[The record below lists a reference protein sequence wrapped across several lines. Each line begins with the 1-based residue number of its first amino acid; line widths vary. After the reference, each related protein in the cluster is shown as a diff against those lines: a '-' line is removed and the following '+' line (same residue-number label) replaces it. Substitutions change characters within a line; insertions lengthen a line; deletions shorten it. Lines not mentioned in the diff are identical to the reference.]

1 MRSVE
6 HLIEQHHLAQESKTS
21 LALKITFEQ
30 YQDDFSISEKELG
43 EAVLLDVGTGT
54 GEFVHYLK
62 KILGNDH
69 VYGVD
74 FNISTPSPDHPYLAH
89 GDIQAL
95 PYADNL
101 FDITLSRNVLH
112 GIFFFIFTGASTE
125 KALSELLRITKN
137 GGQIL
142 YAIKSPEAIKK
153 AILKDIQKKETQEE
167 LLMRLRTGVET
178 EALYLQHL
186 QTLGNTISVVFRGS
200 RKIVKIHKRTVQ

>member
-43 EAVLLDVGTGT
+43 EAVLLDVGAGA
-54 GEFVHYLK
+54 GEFVQYLK
-62 KILGNDH
+62 KTLGNDH
-69 VYGVD
+69 AYGVD
-74 FNISTPSPDHPYLAH
+74 FNISTPSPNHPYLTH

-95 PYADNL
+95 PYGDNL

-112 GIFFFIFTGASTE
+112 GIFLSSPAASTE
-125 KALSELLRITKN
+125 RALSELMRITKN
-137 GGQIL
+137 GGQVL

-153 AILKDIQKKETQEE
+153 AILKDIQGEETREE
-167 LLMRLRTGVET
+167 LLKRLRIGVET

-186 QTLGNTISVVFRGS
+186 QTLGNMISVVFRGS

>member
-1 MRSVE
+1 MQSVE
-6 HLIEQHHLAQESKTS
+6 RLVEQHHLVQESKGS
-21 LALKITFEQ
+21 LASKIAFEQ

-62 KILGNDH
+62 KTLGNDH
-69 VYGVD
+69 AYGVD
-74 FNISTPSPDHPYLAH
+74 FNTSALPPDYPYLAH

-95 PYADNL
+95 AYADNL

-112 GIFFFIFTGASTE
+112 GIFLSSPTAASTE

-137 GGQIL
+137 GGQVL

-153 AILKDIQKKETQEE
+153 AILKDIQEKATREE
-167 LLMRLRTGVET
+167 LLTRLQTGIET
-178 EALYLQHL
+178 EALYLHHL
-186 QTLGNTISVVFRGS
+186 QTLGNTISVVFRGP
-200 RKIVKIHKRTVQ
+200 RKIVKIQKPKVQ